1 MNFWDTSALVALS
14 VEEPHRQTALRV
26 LDADE
31 HIVVWWGTSI
41 EYVAAISRRERDGSL
56 TTDEVA
62 AHLSR
67 LNALSQVWYEVQQ
80 SRRAGQTLRDE
91 FRSGGQGPEMVVVPA
106 GSFLMGCVSGQDCWD
121 YELPVH
127 EVKIAQ
133 PFAVGKYE
141 VTFAEWDA
149 CVTGGGCNGY
159 RPDDEGWGRGRRPVI
174 NVSWEDARAY
184 T

>member
-26 LDADE
+26 LEADE

-67 LNALSQVWYEVQQ
+67 LNALSQVWYEVQPSQ
-80 SRRAGQTLRDE
+80 RIKTVAQRLLRVHPLRAADSLQLASALVASE
-91 FRSGGQGPEMVVVPA
+91 
-106 GSFLMGCVSGQDCWD
+106 
-121 YELPVH
+121 
-127 EVKIAQ
+127 
-133 PFAVGKYE
+133 
-141 VTFAEWDA
+141 
-149 CVTGGGCNGY
+149 
-159 RPDDEGWGRGRRPVI
+159 DDPTSLGFVCF
-174 NVSWEDARAY
+174 DARLNQAAAREGF
-184 T
+184 TILTP